1 MNSKKIESIKSSQEN
16 EIRKCF
22 IVTPIGGDNSA
33 TRRSADGLIKA
44 VIKPIIEEMGYKVYV
59 AHEID
64 DGGSITRQVIQHVL
78 YDDLVIANLTDLN
91 PNVMYELAV
100 RHCTALPIIVLAE
113 DGTKLPFD
121 IAEQRTI
128 FYTNDMHGVE
138 DLKPRLFSAI
148 EKIADEKT
156 SDNPVTRV
164 SSTKVIVEQ
173 MQEDDKSRYMLS
185 RLDDIE
191 KALISFTNNNINKNM
206 LKNENGVL
214 RFSLELSRLLN
225 NEERSILRK
234 SIMELSCVI
243 RTANIAGMQ
252 ENKDQTRIAVYS
264 NEEIPLET
272 FNSILSKSGI
282 KSVSIVNLTSRVSSF
297 I

>member
-1 MNSKKIESIKSSQEN
+1 MNSKKTESIKSSQEN
-16 EIRKCF
+16 EIKKCF
-22 IVTPIGGDNSA
+22 IVTPIGGDNST

-173 MQEDDKSRYMLS
+173 LQKDDKSRYMLS

-191 KALISFTNNNINKNM
+191 KALISLSSNNLNNSQI
-206 LKNENGVL
+206 KNENAEL
-214 RFSLELSRLLN
+214 RLLLELSRLLN
-225 NEERSILRK
+225 NEESFIFRK
-234 SIMELSCVI
+234 AIRELKCVV
-243 RTANIAGMQ
+243 RTTTVGRMNNDI
-252 ENKDQTRIAVYS
+252 NQTRIAIYS
-264 NEEIPLET
+264 TEFISLDT
-272 FNSILSKSGI
+272 FNSILVECGLKN
-282 KSVSIVNLTSRVSSF
+282 VSITNIRTPYSNS
-297 I
+297 